1 MPLEGTCA
9 EHAPGKLGHAY
20 AGEGPGDVCLQVES
34 LVCWSQDCVDPDWHA
49 FCNLVLCRR
58 VTDEALLQLPKFP
71 VLASLILR
79 GTPASNAGLQPLG
92 SMACLQQLDLGSKWE
107 LNDAGAPGAAGQRF

>member
-1 MPLEGTCA
+1 
-9 EHAPGKLGHAY
+9 
-20 AGEGPGDVCLQVES
+20 
-34 LVCWSQDCVDPDWHA
+34 
-49 FCNLVLCRR
+49 

-107 LNDAGAPGAAGQRF
+107 LNDAGAPGAAGRGSRAAHGQQLCQPMQLVQLSWVVLCSMWLCQSMQPSSCACFFSIFWLSHWCLKVHEMW